1 MIEPWKLAA
10 IDQAGYNGIRPEHIR
25 AVAAEIVD
33 IGQPT
38 VNWAVF
44 ERACR
49 RCGIEPDNFTQED
62 LDELQEQLDKM

>member
-25 AVAAEIVD
+25 AVAAEIED
-33 IGQPT
+33 IGEH
-38 VNWAVF
+38 VVDWAVF

-49 RCGIEPDNFTQED
+49 RCGVDPDIFSQTD
-62 LDELQEQLDKM
+62 IDQLDSLLNS